1 MTTSASRQAV
11 DEAIL
16 SRRSVR
22 AFLPVPVDE
31 ATIRELLTISSRAP
45 SGTNIQPWQVHVLT
59 GASKERLS
67 REILAVFDD
76 PEALAKQQSEFPIYP
91 NRWISPYID
100 RRRKVG
106 WDLYGLLGIAKGD
119 RAGTHAHHARN
130 FTFFDAPVG
139 IIFTIDR
146 ALGYASWIDYGMFI
160 GNLMTAARARGLHTC
175 PQFAF
180 AQFNAVISRCLGLG
194 EQEMVLCGLSLGY
207 EDPAAPENSLRTERA
222 PLADWARFHA

>member
-1 MTTSASRQAV
+1 MTPSETRNAV
-11 DEAIL
+11 DDAIL

-22 AFLPVPVDE
+22 AFLPTPVDE
-31 ATIRELLTISSRAP
+31 ASIRELLAIASRAP

-76 PEALAKQQSEFPIYP
+76 PEALSKHQSEFPIYP

-106 WDLYGLLGIAKGD
+106 WDLYGLLGIPKGD

-139 IIFTIDR
+139 MIFTIDR

-180 AQFNAVISRCLGLG
+180 AQFHAVISRCLGLG
-194 EQEMVLCGLSLGY
+194 DQEMVLCGLSLGH
-207 EDPAAPENSLRTERA
+207 EDPVAPENQLRTERA
-222 PLADWARFHA
+222 PLSDWARFHA

>member
-11 DEAIL
+11 EEAIL